1 MLSVNLLLNSVFS
14 TLGAKIFTADTS
26 NFYLMT
32 PLKRKEY
39 VRLKLSVMLEDVVEY
54 YNLKTKSTKNGYI
67 FIAIKYGM
75 HGLPQNEL
83 LVQELLEERV
93 GKHGYYQTEYTPGL

>member
-1 MLSVNLLLNSVFS
+1 MWEHW
-14 TLGAKIFTADTS
+14 
-26 NFYLMT
+26 
-32 PLKRKEY
+32 EY
-39 VRLKLSVMLEDVVEY
+39 FRLKLSDTPEDVVEY

-93 GKHGYYQTEYTPGL
+93 GKHGYYQTEYTPGLWLHKTRTIAFSLCVDDFEVKYVKEED